1 MPDILLIEDDTELRE
16 VIREAVEIAGFSVV
30 VARDGEEGLAL
41 LSEGFQPDVIMCD
54 IVLPRMN
61 GLEFLSLVR
70 SASHLDNTIFIS
82 MSGNEQMKKQAL
94 KAGATFYLV
103 KPFSF
108 HDLYSMLDQAR

>member
-1 MPDILLIEDDTELRE
+1 MPDLLLIEDDTELRE
-16 VIREAVEIAGFSVV
+16 VIREAVEIAGYSVI

-41 LSEGFQPDVIMCD
+41 LNDGFVPAAIMCD
-54 IVLPRMN
+54 IVLPHMN

-70 SASHLDNTIFIS
+70 GASHLDGTIFIS

-94 KAGATFYLV
+94 KAGATYYLV

-108 HDLYSMLDQAR
+108 HDLFAMLEQR

>member
-1 MPDILLIEDDTELRE
+1 MPELLLIEDDTELRE
-16 VIREAVEIAGFSVV
+16 VIREAVEMAGYEVT

-41 LSEGFQPDVIMCD
+41 LNDGFVPAAIMCD
-54 IVLPRMN
+54 IVLPHMN

-70 SASHLDNTIFIS
+70 SAPHLNDTIFIS

-94 KAGATFYLV
+94 NAGATYYLV

-108 HDLYSMLDQAR
+108 HDLYAMLNQG

>member
-1 MPDILLIEDDTELRE
+1 MPDLLLIEDDTELRE
-16 VIREAVEIAGFSVV
+16 VIREAVEMVGYNVT

-41 LSEGFQPDVIMCD
+41 LGDGYQPTAIMCD

-61 GLEFLSLVR
+61 GLEFLSHVR
-70 SASHLDNTIFIS
+70 AAPHLNDTVFIS

-94 KAGATFYLV
+94 KAGATYYLV

-108 HDLYSMLDQAR
+108 HELYAMLEQ

>member
-16 VIREAVEIAGFSVV
+16 VIREAVEIAGYAVT

-41 LSEGFQPDVIMCD
+41 LNDGLQPAVIMCD

-61 GLEFLSLVR
+61 GLDFLSHVR
-70 SASHLDNTIFIS
+70 SAPHLDNTVFIS

-94 KAGATFYLV
+94 KAGATYYLV

-108 HDLYSMLDQAR
+108 HDLYAMLEQR